1 MAGKKLDDAL
11 EYIGKYGRY
20 QIATSVIVTILG
32 TWFPA
37 WHTMG
42 LIFMADKPESYECV
56 RWSGG
61 HGGAALDAGG
71 TVNAAL
77 HGGADQE
84 NAVNHDSNR
93 TSPDASD
100 SECTGENPG
109 SSSGSLCTEWEYCAL
124 YNESTIV
131 TDFDLVCD
139 RKILAETAQ
148 SIFLAGMLVGAVV
161 FGHLSDVFGR
171 KIILLGT
178 CVAHGVFGIV
188 VAFLWTYTSVV
199 ILWFLIG
206 MFAQGYNQ
214 VQFVMIM
221 ELFPSNCRT
230 LAGSLNSMFWGFGI
244 VTLTPIAYAL
254 RNWRHMQLAIS
265 APCLLAIP
273 LWPILDESA
282 RWLLSKGRT
291 DDAQKILR
299 KMARWNGVAPPSGG
313 FLIKEN
319 PIDPPSYELS
329 KNLLDPVFPTL
340 SQKKCTL
347 LDVLRTRRVLL
358 NICIV
363 YFAWYVSAVTYY
375 GASLNSSNLAGNKYT
390 NFLFLGLAEIPGYAI
405 IHFTMTWWGRRPSL
419 CLFFLVSGAASI
431 VTAFLP
437 EQTADGTDL
446 TIAITV
452 TAMLVKLCI
461 VCAYSIDLICCT
473 EVLPTSVRN
482 IGFGVGAVC
491 GCVGFITAPFVIY
504 LDDFASFLPLTV
516 FGGLCILAAILVLI
530 LPETGNKPLPE
541 SLEDARNIGKKVSK
555 TPEPNTAVCTP
566 TTDAKIKDGSK
577 VDAL

>member
-1 MAGKKLDDAL
+1 MRAM
-11 EYIGKYGRY
+11 ER
-20 QIATSVIVTILG
+20 
-32 TWFPA
+32 
-37 WHTMG
+37 
-42 LIFMADKPESYECV
+42 
-56 RWSGG
+56 G

-71 TVNAAL
+71 INAASL
-77 HGGADQE
+77 GGADQE
-84 NAVNHDSNR
+84 NTVTHDFSNQ
-93 TSPDASD
+93 TLPDASNL
-100 SECTGENPG
+100 ECTAEDTE
-109 SSSGSLCTEWEYCAL
+109 SASMGSLCTEWEYYAV

-139 RKILAETAQ
+139 RTILAETAQ
-148 SIFLAGMLVGAVV
+148 SIFLVGMLVGSVV
-161 FGHLSDVFGR
+161 FGYLSDVFGR
-171 KIILLGT
+171 KVILLGT
-178 CVAHGVFGIV
+178 CLANGVFGIV
-188 VAFLWTYTSVV
+188 VAFLWSYTSVV

-221 ELFPSNCRT
+221 ELFPTNSRT
-230 LAGSLNSMFWGFGI
+230 LAGSLNSMFWGLG
-244 VTLTPIAYAL
+244 VVALTPIAYAL

-282 RWLLSKGRT
+282 RWLLSKGRIE
-291 DDAQKILR
+291 DAQKILH

-313 FLIKEN
+313 FLIKETT
-319 PIDPPSYELS
+319 IDPPSSELS
-329 KNLLDPVFPTL
+329 NSLDPVLPTP
-340 SQKKCTL
+340 SEKECTF

-358 NICIV
+358 NLCII
-363 YFAWYVSAVTYY
+363 YFAWINKSSVCFFRTYY

-390 NFLFLGLAEIPGYAI
+390 NFLFLGLAEVPGYII

-446 TIAITV
+446 TIVITV
-452 TAMLVKLCI
+452 VAMLVKLCI
-461 VCAYSIDLICCT
+461 VCAYAINLICCT
-473 EVLPTSVRN
+473 EILPTSVRN

-491 GCVGFITAPFVIY
+491 GSVGLITAPFVIY
-504 LDDFASFLPLTV
+504 LDDFASFLPLTL
-516 FGGLCILAAILVLI
+516 FGGLCILAAILVPI

-541 SLEDARNIGKKVSK
+541 SLEDARNIGKKVQK

-566 TTDAKIKDGSK
+566 TTDAKIEDGSK